1 MADTA
6 TSAGAPVRTERAL
19 PFAPA
24 LDGLR
29 AIAVIAVLLYHGGV
43 AWMPGG
49 FLGVDL
55 FFCLSGY
62 LITSLLLAELRGKG
76 RIDLKAFWLR
86 RARRLLP
93 AAFVVIAVAT
103 AAAAI
108 LVPGDLAQTRGDAV
122 ASFFYVDN
130 WHQLFVG
137 QSYFAAF
144 ERPSLLRHMWSLS
157 IEEQFYLL
165 WPTSSWCQL
174 ST

>member
-29 AIAVIAVLLYHGGV
+29 AIAVVAVLLYHGGV

-76 RIDLKAFWLR
+76 RIDLKAFWLA
-86 RARRLLP
+86 AR
-93 AAFVVIAVAT
+93 
-103 AAAAI
+103 
-108 LVPGDLAQTRGDAV
+108 V
-122 ASFFYVDN
+122 ASCPP
-130 WHQLFVG
+130 
-137 QSYFAAF
+137 
-144 ERPSLLRHMWSLS
+144 PSS
-157 IEEQFYLL
+157 
-165 WPTSSWCQL
+165 
-174 ST
+174 